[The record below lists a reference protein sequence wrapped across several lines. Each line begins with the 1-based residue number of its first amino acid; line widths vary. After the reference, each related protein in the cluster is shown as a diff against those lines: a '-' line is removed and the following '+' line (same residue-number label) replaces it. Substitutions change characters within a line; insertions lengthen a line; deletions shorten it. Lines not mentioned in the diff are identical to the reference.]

1 MQGFR
6 TALVALL
13 LAAAASAASA
23 SPPPGPRVDASPTD
37 AGKRHFQ
44 QAIALYND
52 GNFSAAL
59 AEFQAAYGV
68 KPAPSILY
76 NIGLTYK
83 ALFLYNDAI
92 RMLEQYL
99 TDDKSVPAERRA
111 EANQLIGEMRSL
123 LADVTLTI
131 SPEGAEVRLDNRVI
145 GTAPMQHYA
154 MAAGRHVL
162 EVTRDGYVS
171 RSKDLMITAG
181 VPLTIAVDLHVVPK
195 TGRVRVVVEPTS
207 ATVRFDGRFVK
218 PPLDLELP
226 LGGHTLEA
234 SARGY
239 VTHREEVIIAAEQT
253 REVSLRLARPPL
265 YKRASFWVPLAVSV
279 VVVAGIATGLAVGLT
294 NRDDRLNGTLPPYRA
309 GIGQ

>member
-6 TALVALL
+6 IALVALV
-13 LAAAASAASA
+13 LAAVVAPASAA
-23 SPPPGPRVDASPTD
+23 PPPGPPEASPTD
-37 AGKRHFQ
+37 VGKRHFQ

-68 KPAPSILY
+68 RPVPSILY

-92 RMLEQYL
+92 RTLEQYL
-99 TDDKSVPAERRA
+99 VDEKAIPAERRA
-111 EANQLIGEMRSL
+111 EANQLIVEMRSL

-131 SPEGAEVRLDNRVI
+131 SPDGAEVKLDNRII
-145 GTAPMQHYA
+145 GTAPMQKYA
-154 MAAGRHVL
+154 IAAGRHVL

-171 RSKDLMITAG
+171 RSKELMVTAG

-207 ATVRFDGRFVK
+207 ATVRFDGRLVK

-234 SARGY
+234 SSKGY
-239 VTHREEVIIAAEQT
+239 ITHREEVSVAAEQT
-253 REVSLRLARPPL
+253 REISLHLDRPPL